1 MKNKTKLKYGNS
13 EALLEYMLNGENVS
27 ILEAILY
34 FGVQSPNRAFT
45 SFKRKGF
52 LIKKK
57 TASMAK
63 IMVRINKN
71 LKCHTPKN
79 LPIKEINMSEYFI
92 SKWRDYFQ
100 KDRRK
105 Y

>member
-13 EALLEYMLNGENVS
+13 EALLEYMLNGKNVS

-34 FGVQSPNRAFT
+34 FGVQSRNRAFT

-63 IMVRINKN
+63 VMVRINKN
-71 LKCHTPKN
+71 LKCNTPKN
-79 LPIKEINMSEYFI
+79 LPTKEINMSEYYI
-92 SKWRDYFQ
+92 SR
-100 KDRRK
+100 
-105 Y
+105 

>member
-1 MKNKTKLKYGNS
+1 MTNRAKLKYGNS
-13 EALLEYMLNGENVS
+13 EALLEYMLNGKNIS

-45 SFKRKGF
+45 SFKEKVFNKRE
-52 LIKKK
+52 

-92 SKWRDYFQ
+92 SK
-100 KDRRK
+100 
-105 Y
+105 

>member
-1 MKNKTKLKYGNS
+1 MTNRAKLKYGNS
-13 EALLEYMLNGENVS
+13 EALLEYMLNGKNIS

-57 TASMAK
+57 SASMAK
-63 IMVRINKN
+63 IIVRINKN
-71 LKCHTPKN
+71 LKCNTPKN
-79 LPIKEINMSEYFI
+79 LPIKDINMSEYYI
-92 SKWRDYFQ
+92 SK
-100 KDRRK
+100 
-105 Y
+105 